1 MMSSLLI
8 FNVCYHFKDIEITKI
23 HIISSYALISLAEAN
38 KYTEGNEYTSL
49 DFFMICDLCTNLN
62 KICNISFFFNLLLF
76 FYL

>member
-23 HIISSYALISLAEAN
+23 HIISSYSLISFN

-49 DFFMICDLCTNLN
+49 DAFNDL
-62 KICNISFFFNLLLF
+62 
-76 FYL
+76 

>member
-1 MMSSLLI
+1 MSSLLI

-49 DFFMICDLCTNLN
+49 DVFMICDLCTNLN
-62 KICNISFFFNLLLF
+62 KICNISSMCF
-76 FYL
+76 

>member
-49 DFFMICDLCTNLN
+49 DVFNDL
-62 KICNISFFFNLLLF
+62 
-76 FYL
+76 